1 MNLKEVEK
9 LVTLNINAFPSTF
22 INVSEKQLNAMAVVW
37 YEVLKNFNFEQI
49 QSYVVKALLHAN
61 YPIAIGDITREIEG
75 DLVNSCYVNRFVK
88 LSHECAS
95 KLIGFSPA
103 KFSSF
108 PKTIQKFWKNSEAL
122 YQINKFTK
130 EEALAK
136 NAKIKQMFSRF
147 HLNEIL
153 NGESK
158 KLLK

>member
-1 MNLKEVEK
+1 MNLKEAEK

-49 QSYVVKALLHAN
+49 QSYVVRALLYAN
-61 YPIAIGDITREIEG
+61 YPLAIGDITKEIEG
-75 DLVNSCYVNRFVK
+75 DLVNSDYVNGFVK
-88 LSHECAS
+88 LSYECAS
-95 KLIGFSPA
+95 KLMGFSPA

-130 EEALAK
+130 EEELSK
-136 NAKIKQMFSRF
+136 NAKIKQMFSKF

-153 NGESK
+153 SGESK

>member
-1 MNLKEVEK
+1 MNLREAEK

-49 QSYVVKALLHAN
+49 QSYVVRALLYAN
-61 YPIAIGDITREIEG
+61 YPLAIGDITKEIEG
-75 DLVNSCYVNRFVK
+75 DLVNSDYVNRFVK
-88 LSHECAS
+88 LSYECAS
-95 KLIGFSPA
+95 KLMGFSPA

-130 EEALAK
+130 EEELSK
-136 NAKIKQMFSRF
+136 NAKIKQMFSKF

-153 NGESK
+153 SGESK

>member
-1 MNLKEVEK
+1 MTFKEVEK

-22 INVSEKQLNAMAVVW
+22 INVSEKQLAAMAVVW
-37 YEVLKNFNFEQI
+37 YEVLKNFNFKQI

-61 YPIAIGDITREIEG
+61 YPITIGDVTREIEG
-75 DLVNSCYVNRFVK
+75 DLVNSDYVNRFVK

-122 YQINKFTK
+122 YQINFFTK
-130 EEALAK
+130 EEELAK

-153 NGESK
+153 NGENK

>member
-22 INVSEKQLNAMAVVW
+22 INVSEKQLSAMAVVW
-37 YEVLKNFNFEQI
+37 YEVLKNLHFDEAKEALARALR
-49 QSYVVKALLHAN
+49 KAK
-61 YPIAIGDITREIEG
+61 YPLTIGDITEQIEG
-75 DLVNSCYVNRFVK
+75 DLVNSDYVSRFVK
-88 LSHECAS
+88 LSYECAS

-130 EEALAK
+130 EEELAK

>member
-1 MNLKEVEK
+1 
-9 LVTLNINAFPSTF
+9 
-22 INVSEKQLNAMAVVW
+22 MAVVW
-37 YEVLKNFNFEQI
+37 HEVLKNFNFEQI
-49 QSYVVKALLHAN
+49 QSYVVKALLYAK
-61 YPIAIGDITREIEG
+61 YPLAIGDITREIES
-75 DLVNSCYVNRFVK
+75 DLVNSDYVNGFVK
-88 LSHECAS
+88 LSYECAS
-95 KLIGFSPA
+95 KLMGFSPA

-130 EEALAK
+130 EEELAK

>member
-1 MNLKEVEK
+1 MNLREVEK

-22 INVSEKQLNAMAVVW
+22 INVSEKQLAAMAVVW
-37 YEVLKNFNFEQI
+37 YEVLKNFNFKQM

-61 YPIAIGDITREIEG
+61 YPITIGDITREIEG
-75 DLVNSCYVNRFVK
+75 DLVNSDYVNRFVK

-122 YQINKFTK
+122 YQINFFTK
-130 EEALAK
+130 EEELAK

-153 NGESK
+153 NGENK

>member
-1 MNLKEVEK
+1 MTFKEVEK

-22 INVSEKQLNAMAVVW
+22 INVSEKQLAAMAVVW
-37 YEVLKNFNFEQI
+37 YEVLKNFNFKQI

-61 YPIAIGDITREIEG
+61 YPITIGDVTREIEG
-75 DLVNSCYVNRFVK
+75 DLVNSDYVNRFVK

-130 EEALAK
+130 EEELAK

-153 NGESK
+153 NGENK

>member
-1 MNLKEVEK
+1 MNLKEAEK

-22 INVSEKQLNAMAVVW
+22 VNVSEKQLNAMAVVW

-49 QSYVVKALLHAN
+49 QSYVIKALLHAS
-61 YPIAIGDITREIEG
+61 YPLAIGDITKEVES
-75 DLVNSCYVNRFVK
+75 DLVNSDYVNGFVK
-88 LSHECAS
+88 LSYECAS
-95 KLIGFSPA
+95 KLMGFSPA

-130 EEALAK
+130 EEELAK
-136 NAKIKQMFSRF
+136 NAKIKQMFSKF

-153 NGESK
+153 SGESK
-158 KLLK
+158 RLLK

>member
-1 MNLKEVEK
+1 
-9 LVTLNINAFPSTF
+9 
-22 INVSEKQLNAMAVVW
+22 MAVVW

-49 QSYVVKALLHAN
+49 QSYVVKALLYAK
-61 YPIAIGDITREIEG
+61 YPLAIGDITREIEG
-75 DLVNSCYVNRFVK
+75 DLVNSDYVSGFVK
-88 LSHECAS
+88 LSYECAS
-95 KLIGFSPA
+95 KLMGFSPA

-130 EEALAK
+130 EEELAK

>member
-1 MNLKEVEK
+1 MNLKEAEK

-49 QSYVVKALLHAN
+49 QSYVVKALLYAN
-61 YPIAIGDITREIEG
+61 YPLAIGDVTKEIEG
-75 DLVNSCYVNRFVK
+75 DLVNSDYVNGFVK
-88 LSHECAS
+88 LSYECAS
-95 KLIGFSPA
+95 KLMGFSPA

-122 YQINKFTK
+122 RQINKFTK
-130 EEALAK
+130 EEELSK

-153 NGESK
+153 SGENK

>member
-1 MNLKEVEK
+1 MTFKEVEK

-22 INVSEKQLNAMAVVW
+22 INVSEKQLAAMAVVW
-37 YEVLKNFNFEQI
+37 YEVLKNFNFKQI

-61 YPIAIGDITREIEG
+61 YPITIGDITREIEG
-75 DLVNSCYVNRFVK
+75 DLVNSDYVNRFVK

-122 YQINKFTK
+122 YQINFFTK
-130 EEALAK
+130 EEELAK

-153 NGESK
+153 NGENK

>member
-1 MNLKEVEK
+1 MNLKEAEK

-22 INVSEKQLNAMAVVW
+22 INVSEKQLNAMALVW
-37 YEVLKNFNFEQI
+37 YEVLKNFSFEQI
-49 QSYVVKALLHAN
+49 QSYVVKALLHAY
-61 YPIAIGDITREIEG
+61 YPIAIGDVTREIEG
-75 DLVNSCYVNRFVK
+75 DLVNSDYVNRFVK

-122 YQINKFTK
+122 YQINFFTK
-130 EEALAK
+130 EEELAK

-153 NGESK
+153 NGENK

>member
-37 YEVLKNFNFEQI
+37 FEVLKNLHFDEA
-49 QSYVVKALLHAN
+49 KWALARALRTSK
-61 YPIAIGDITREIEG
+61 YPLSIGDITEQIEG
-75 DLVNSCYVNRFVK
+75 ELMHSDYVNRFVE

-95 KLIGFSPA
+95 KLLGFSPA

-130 EEALAK
+130 EEELAK

-153 NGESK
+153 NGENK